1 MTFSL
6 LIHRSRVPAAF
17 LIPVLPSRIPCL
29 PGLPGQP
36 CPDLLTPS
44 LPIPELSALITTASR
59 GRPCV
64 LNLLAHTITCSSSL
78 CSSLDASCPNMVWV
92 LVGKCEATL
101 LSSLLWLPLPPQV
114 KSSACP
120 VSHLPA
126 DPWIAL
132 PFLVFWLYP
141 APWLL
146 VYPDLWG
153 YMPCALSFPPKSPY
167 LPLLSTVA
175 SA

>member
-1 MTFSL
+1 MPPKASW
-6 LIHRSRVPAAF
+6 PA
-17 LIPVLPSRIPCL
+17 LPL
-29 PGLPGQP
+29 PPH
-36 CPDLLTPS
+36 S

-64 LNLLAHTITCSSSL
+64 LNLLAQAITCSSL
-78 CSSLDASCPNMVWV
+78 CSSLDVSCPNMVWV

-120 VSHLPA
+120 VSHIPA

-132 PFLVFWLYP
+132 PFPMFWLYP
-141 APWLL
+141 APWLF